1 MRDSIILLVHLI
13 ATLARLMGPGG
24 LRSVVAESVLVK
36 QQLLILNRS
45 RHRAPNLCASDRIL
59 AGMCALFMRPAR
71 VIRSAIVLR
80 PSTILEFHRALRTRK
95 YRWLFSPTRRRT
107 GPQGPSKALVDAIVD
122 MKRRNPRWG
131 CPRIAQQIALA
142 FVVDIDKDVVR
153 RVLATH
159 YRPTPH
165 SGGPSW
171 LTFLGHAKDS
181 LWSIDLF
188 RCESAILRSH
198 WVLVVMDQYTRR
210 IVGFGIHAG
219 TVDGRA
225 LCRMFNHA
233 IRGLSRPKRLSSDH
247 DPLYRFH
254 QWRAN
259 LRVLQV
265 TEVKSVPYVPL
276 SHPFVA
282 LLRGSKT
289 DPQRPL
295 PTDPLTTDSVRRRPT
310 KLSHLIEDV
319 TCEDGLRLLPR
330 PTARSKALPDDQLVP
345 EEGVLHTGLLMVAR
359 VLLPLSPSSL
369 LHLSDR
375 AVARGRSWSPSRHGG
390 CPGRWNDDRR
400 ATRTRSLVE
409 ATRVVGRVRREAGD
423 VAFDLV
429 DQIEG
434 RRRVVNMPAGQ
445 GVSDDHARSVDAQMK
460 LLPAAY
466 TASAMFHGRPFTF
479 THSREPGTVDDEMYA
494 CARGEAAKCKV
505 EVLTTP

>member
-1 MRDSIILLVHLI
+1 MRDPIILLVHLI

-59 AGMCALFMRPAR
+59 AGVCALFMRPAR
-71 VIRSAIVLR
+71 VIRSVIVLR

-107 GPQGPSKALVDAIVD
+107 GPQGPSNALVDAIVD

-142 FVVDIDKDVVR
+142 FAVDIDKDVVR

-159 YRPTPH
+159 YRPAPH

-198 WVLVVMDQYTRR
+198 WVLVVMDHYTRR

-247 DPLYRFH
+247 DPLH
-254 QWRAN
+254 TNGAPT
-259 LRVLQV
+259 LLQV

-276 SHPFVA
+276 SHPFVERLIGTLRRECVDQLLFWSASDLADKLVAFQETMRIGPMRRMDGGRPSRYERMSHGSPLPMGRA
-282 LLRGSKT
+282 LLVSI
-289 DPQRPL
+289 
-295 PTDPLTTDSVRRRPT
+295 RRR
-310 KLSHLIEDV
+310 
-319 TCEDGLRLLPR
+319 
-330 PTARSKALPDDQLVP
+330 
-345 EEGVLHTGLLMVAR
+345 
-359 VLLPLSPSSL
+359 
-369 LHLSDR
+369 
-375 AVARGRSWSPSRHGG
+375 SR
-390 CPGRWNDDRR
+390 RD
-400 ATRTRSLVE
+400 
-409 ATRVVGRVRREAGD
+409 
-423 VAFDLV
+423 
-429 DQIEG
+429 I
-434 RRRVVNMPAGQ
+434 
-445 GVSDDHARSVDAQMK
+445 
-460 LLPAAY
+460 
-466 TASAMFHGRPFTF
+466 
-479 THSREPGTVDDEMYA
+479 
-494 CARGEAAKCKV
+494 
-505 EVLTTP
+505 

>member
-1 MRDSIILLVHLI
+1 MRDPIILLVHLI

-45 RHRAPNLCASDRIL
+45 RHRSPNLCASDRIL
-59 AGMCALFMRPAR
+59 AGVCALFMRPAR

-142 FVVDIDKDVVR
+142 FAVDIDKDVVR

-159 YRPTPH
+159 YRQAPH

-171 LTFLGHAKDS
+171 LMFLGHAMDS

-198 WVLVVMDQYTRR
+198 LVLVVMDQYTRR

-219 TVDGRA
+219 TVDGRV

-233 IRGLSRPKRLSSDH
+233 IRGLSRPTRLSSNH

-276 SHPFVA
+276 SHPFVER
-282 LLRGSKT
+282 LIGTLR
-289 DPQRPL
+289 REC
-295 PTDPLTTDSVRRRPT
+295 V
-310 KLSHLIEDV
+310 
-319 TCEDGLRLLPR
+319 
-330 PTARSKALPDDQLVP
+330 DQMLFWS
-345 EEGVLHTGLLMVAR
+345 A
-359 VLLPLSPSSL
+359 
-369 LHLSDR
+369 SD
-375 AVARGRSWSPSRHGG
+375 
-390 CPGRWNDDRR
+390 
-400 ATRTRSLVE
+400 LVE
-409 ATRVVGRVRREAGD
+409 ARRPARIRAPTPGRSVMVGIPNDAFR
-423 VAFDLV
+423 FDL
-429 DQIEG
+429 
-434 RRRVVNMPAGQ
+434 PAGAT
-445 GVSDDHARSVDAQMK
+445 GS
-460 LLPAAY
+460 
-466 TASAMFHGRPFTF
+466 
-479 THSREPGTVDDEMYA
+479 
-494 CARGEAAKCKV
+494 
-505 EVLTTP
+505 

>member
-1 MRDSIILLVHLI
+1 MRDPIILLVHLI

-59 AGMCALFMRPAR
+59 AGVCALFMRPAR

-142 FVVDIDKDVVR
+142 FAVDIDKDVVR

-159 YRPTPH
+159 YRPAPH

-198 WVLVVMDQYTRR
+198 WVLVVMDHYTRR

-233 IRGLSRPKRLSSDH
+233 IRGRSRPKRLRSDH

-276 SHPFVA
+276 SHPFV
-282 LLRGSKT
+282 
-289 DPQRPL
+289 
-295 PTDPLTTDSVRRRPT
+295 
-310 KLSHLIEDV
+310 E
-319 TCEDGLRLLPR
+319 
-330 PTARSKALPDDQLVP
+330 
-345 EEGVLHTGLLMVAR
+345 
-359 VLLPLSPSSL
+359 
-369 LHLSDR
+369 
-375 AVARGRSWSPSRHGG
+375 
-390 CPGRWNDDRR
+390 PGRVNVFETTWFSIYCSDSTPSTRCNDDRSSGGR
-400 ATRTRSLVE
+400 GRTTTACCESSGVPVVGPG
-409 ATRVVGRVRREAGD
+409 ASWRVVFDGGLIHTAVGKVSGRGGP
-423 VAFDLV
+423 LT
-429 DQIEG
+429 
-434 RRRVVNMPAGQ
+434 N
-445 GVSDDHARSVDAQMK
+445 RSGC
-460 LLPAAY
+460 AA
-466 TASAMFHGRPFTF
+466 
-479 THSREPGTVDDEMYA
+479 
-494 CARGEAAKCKV
+494 
-505 EVLTTP
+505 